1 MPAPGRRC
9 GCQARRAGPR
19 VPAIP
24 PVERGPVHAELPQRA
39 PCGQIRV
46 LHEADDLAFL
56 RCRQSHVSS
65 PESDATRLFLSMRF
79 SSTVSATTCLS
90 WLFWR
95 RRSWTSVDVASR
107 AVSPNSRFLPA
118 SRNSLLQRHR
128 RKNRNLFQC
137 NNLCQASESRPLITS
152 LVLNRM
158 PADRAHRLW
167 TDRDRRP
174 RTRRKMFRRAA
185 VAGRARTIAGSVN
198 DVTSQLRPAGEDV
211 QRPVARDAFHRQRP
225 LLERLR
231 QFLVDELV
239 AELNAGRVM
248 PAEGEVH
255 PTDA

>member
-198 DVTSQLRPAGEDV
+198 DVTS
-211 QRPVARDAFHRQRP
+211 
-225 LLERLR
+225 
-231 QFLVDELV
+231 
-239 AELNAGRVM
+239 
-248 PAEGEVH
+248 
-255 PTDA
+255 